1 MKIFSRTFLGA
12 LLIVAALAGCSSD
25 NTESSANKE
34 ATITLVTYDSFPTKD
49 TSLNDA
55 LKDFTK
61 ESGITVKVVNA
72 GDTGTMLAKAELTA
86 GNPEGD
92 VMWGVDNTLLSRAL
106 EEKVFT
112 SYKADGVS
120 EIPSEYTDLVKK
132 NEATPVDFGDV
143 CINYDIAYFNKHN
156 VAVPT
161 TLDDLTKPEYK
172 NLLAVQDPASSSTG
186 LAFMLA
192 TKAHFGDDWENFW
205 TDLRNNGV
213 DVSESWDSA
222 YYEKFSG
229 SSGKGDFPLVVSYA
243 TSPVAE
249 VVYSDPPT
257 EVAPTGNADQTC
269 FRQVEFAGILRGTK
283 HEKESQKLID
293 FLISKEFQ
301 KEIPLNLFVYPSRS
315 DVALPEEFTTYSSV
329 VADPLT
335 MDPETIDENREDWVN
350 TWTQLVI
357 R

>member
-1 MKIFSRTFLGA
+1 MKTFSRTFLGV
-12 LLIVAALAGCSSD
+12 LLI
-25 NTESSANKE
+25 
-34 ATITLVTYDSFPTKD
+34 ATIAVGCTSTEKSSNSENTTVTLVTYDSFPTKD

-106 EEKVFT
+106 ENNVFM
-112 SYKADGVS
+112 SYKADGLS
-120 EIPSEYTDLVKK
+120 EIPSEYTELVKK
-132 NEATPVDFGDV
+132 GEATPVDFGDV
-143 CINYDIAYFNKHN
+143 CVNYDIAYFNERQI
-156 VAVPT
+156 ALPS
-161 TLDDLTKPEYK
+161 TLDDLVKPEYK
-172 NLLAVQDPASSSTG
+172 NLLAVQDPASSSSG

-192 TKAHFGDDWENFW
+192 TKSHFGDDWERFW
-205 TDLRNNGV
+205 EDMRDNGV
-213 DVSESWDSA
+213 DVSASWDSA

-229 SSGKGDFPLVVSYA
+229 SSGEGEFPLVVSYA

-249 VVYSDPPT
+249 VIYSDPPT
-257 EVAPTGNADQTC
+257 TVAPTGNIDQTC

-283 HEKESQKLID
+283 HEKQAQQLID
-293 FLISKEFQ
+293 FLISKDFQ

-315 DVALPEEFTTYSSV
+315 DVDLPSEFTEYSEAV
-329 VADPLT
+329 ENPFT
-335 MDPETIDENREDWVN
+335 MDPQEISDNREDWVN